1 MLAEHALQVLEESD
15 QLVSAEAVLAALDR
29 LGQEI
34 THALGQCNPLLLVVM
49 RGGLYFAGQLLPR
62 LQFPLDGKVSLEVN
76 DAEVTSGWNLVRRQS
91 HKNRGS

>member
-1 MLAEHALQVLEESD
+1 MQAEQALQLLEESD

-49 RGGLYFAGQLLPR
+49 RGGLYYAGQ
-62 LQFPLDGKVSLEVN
+62 
-76 DAEVTSGWNLVRRQS
+76 
-91 HKNRGS
+91 